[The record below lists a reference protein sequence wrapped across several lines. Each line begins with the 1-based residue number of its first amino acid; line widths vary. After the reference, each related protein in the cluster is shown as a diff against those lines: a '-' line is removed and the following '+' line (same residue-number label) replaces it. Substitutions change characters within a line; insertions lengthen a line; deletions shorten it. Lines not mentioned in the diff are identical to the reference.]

1 MQPFIKLKY
10 SIFDIVTWLESVL
23 DGVIKRCVLYSVTWN
38 NYVTKPVDVNPE
50 RYLYVYHLL
59 SLVYYSTRP
68 NSEIS
73 SDQLCCSNPS
83 NGDDILPWWSAFKI
97 LNYSCVQMFTTINT
111 KKYETTSVIRISN
124 TCHLLSLTSCNIFR
138 NLTWLKRVMDD
149 MIKGHDSF
157 VQWCY
162 VLEDMMYL

>member
-1 MQPFIKLKY
+1 MLSNMQPFIKLKY
-10 SIFDIVTWLESVL
+10 SIFNIVTWLETVL

-38 NYVTKPVDVNPE
+38 NYVTKSVEDVNPE

-83 NGDDILPWWSAFKI
+83 NGDGILAWRSAFKI
-97 LNYSCVQMFTTINT
+97 LNYSCVQMFTTIKT

-124 TCHLLSLTSCNIFR
+124 LTSCNIFR

-149 MIKGHDSF
+149 VINGHDSF